1 MILEPLNECPGTD
14 GTLSAFLAIPGN
26 AENLRERFWRDAR
39 RIGLSEADADDGAQQ
54 GMMMLCKWGDHRE
67 DGTIV
72 PPVRAFFAAR
82 KYLRRSLYRGFTGL
96 RRDRKRK
103 MVATGDREARQR
115 TGNARGESFPDN
127 PATIVA
133 ALETAAARLSR
144 AMGRNAAAVRGMT
157 EADIRGLAMPD
168 MRGLA
173 EREAGECPR
182 VVESIPGAC
191 KPSGEPVPATPGDG
205 TEWRA
210 CGDSVA
216 WAAFPDAYREAV
228 SNAREAVRAAGWKDW
243 SREADDGRAEWAAM
257 VERFAARD

>member
-39 RIGLSEADADDGAQQ
+39 RIGLSEADADDGAQCA
-54 GMMMLCKWGDHRE
+54 MLKLCQCGDTLPSGERFAPTH
-67 DGTIV
+67 
-72 PPVRAFFAAR
+72 AFFSIR
-82 KYLRRSLYRGFTGL
+82 RYMRRSLYRGFTGE
-96 RRDRKRK
+96 RRARKTK

-144 AMGRNAAAVRGMT
+144 AMGRNAADVRGMS

-191 KPSGEPVPATPGDG
+191 KPIGEPVPATPGDG
-205 TEWRA
+205 TEWRP
-210 CGDSVA
+210 CGMEWQEVEPMS
-216 WAAFPDAYREAV
+216 
-228 SNAREAVRAAGWKDW
+228 
-243 SREADDGRAEWAAM
+243 DDGMPMVSRARYFRRIAG
-257 VERFAARD
+257 